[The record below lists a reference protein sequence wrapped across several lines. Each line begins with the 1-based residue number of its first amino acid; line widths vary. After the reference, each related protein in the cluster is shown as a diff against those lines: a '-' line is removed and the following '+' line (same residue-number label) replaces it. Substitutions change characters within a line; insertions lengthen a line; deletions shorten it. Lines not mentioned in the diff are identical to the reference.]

1 MLLPLVN
8 RYDRV
13 VLSLGKHT
21 EDEIS
26 PIMYAT
32 VYLCALHLL
41 LMNSTN

>member
-8 RYDRV
+8 RYDRD

-26 PIMYAT
+26 PILICLGLS
-32 VYLCALHLL
+32 LCFAFI
-41 LMNSTN
+41 TNEHY